1 MCRRCFRTRPC
12 RLPERAMIP
21 PRILCLLLGLVLGA
35 GCAYRHG
42 PSFDPLAEGDAHALQ
57 LQNATDSNPID
68 PAWLQ
73 MPTNEMTL
81 GPGDRIDIDV
91 FGHGDATSSAL
102 VGPDGCIY
110 YSLLPA
116 INVWGLTPSQARE
129 RLEAELEK
137 YVRNPK
143 VTILV
148 RSVQS
153 RRVWVLGRLTTPGIY
168 PLDTPMTVLE
178 AISRA
183 GGLYT
188 ANFTGTTE
196 ELADLQHSFLLRHGR
211 MLPVDFK
218 RLIHEGDMSQNIYLE
233 PDDFL
238 YLPSALSTEVYILGA
253 VAEPRAIA
261 FKDQVT
267 LSMAVATAGGF
278 LPGAYP
284 REIVIVRGSL
294 TQPRFGIVNFQDIE
308 RGKAREIALEPR
320 DIIYVPDRPLE
331 PIRATAQQIVETFV
345 RTVAANQGAVAGG
358 SQAKVGVNLNINQ

>member
-1 MCRRCFRTRPC
+1 MNRPWF
-12 RLPERAMIP
+12 IF
-21 PRILCLLLGLVLGA
+21 CLLLALA
-35 GCAYRHG
+35 TGCAYRHG
-42 PSFDPLAEGDAHALQ
+42 PSFDPRAEGDALALQ
-57 LQNATDSNPID
+57 EQNASATNPID

-81 GPGDRIDIDV
+81 GPGDRVDIDV

-110 YSLLPA
+110 YSLLPG
-116 INVWGLTPSQARE
+116 INVWGLTPSQARD
-129 RLEAELEK
+129 RLQVELGK
-137 YVRNPK
+137 FVRNAK
-143 VTILV
+143 VSILV

-153 RRVWVLGRLTTPGIY
+153 RRVWVLGRLNTPGIY
-168 PLDTPMTVLE
+168 ALDTPMTVLE

-196 ELADLQHSFLLRHGR
+196 ELADLQHSFLLRRGR
-211 MLPVDFK
+211 MLPVDFR

-253 VAEPRAIA
+253 VMEPRAIA

-278 LPGAYP
+278 LPDAYP
-284 REIVIVRGSL
+284 KEIIIVRGSL
-294 TQPRFGIVNFQDIE
+294 TQPRFGVVNFQDIE
-308 RGKAREIALEPR
+308 RGKAREIALQPR
-320 DIIYVPDRPLE
+320 DIIYVPDKPLE
-331 PIRATAQQIVETFV
+331 LATATAQQVVETFV
-345 RTVAANQGAVAGG
+345 RTIAANQGAIAGG
-358 SQAKVGVNLNINQ
+358 SQSKVGVNLNINQ